1 MSFKVHVSRK
11 QIFILA
17 TTILFAASNIV
28 RDVLLNLVNF
38 LAYFEAEETH
48 KEEIEEEVQR
58 IKHQV
63 INNEKRLNEEE
74 RYLNKCRQV

>member
-11 QIFILA
+11 RIFILA